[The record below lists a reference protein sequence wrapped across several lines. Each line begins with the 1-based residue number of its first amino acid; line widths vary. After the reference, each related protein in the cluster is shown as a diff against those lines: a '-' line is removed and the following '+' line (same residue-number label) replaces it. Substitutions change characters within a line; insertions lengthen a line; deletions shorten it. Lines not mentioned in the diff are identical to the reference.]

1 MGSIRLF
8 VNDLQIGEF
17 GEGRTRL
24 AACALSGIRI
34 WNTLIDVAQS
44 QQFIAVIANVADI
57 QRQVAAEG
65 VLHAEVVIHHVGS
78 PKMWIHRIEGARRGL
93 RARELALRKNNGI
106 IPADS
111 GSEER
116 GLGEIDRAAKSMAPR
131 RGQGASAWDGHT
143 TRA

>member
-44 QQFIAVIANVADI
+44 QQVVAVIADVANI

-65 VLHAEVVIHHVGS
+65 VLHAEVVIHHVGG
-78 PKMWIHRIEGARRGL
+78 PKIWIHRIQGARRGL
-93 RARELALRKNNGI
+93 RARELALRKNNAI
-106 IPADS
+106 IPAELAAEL
-111 GSEER
+111 GGQER
-116 GLGEIDRAAKSMAPR
+116 GLGEIDRAAKSMATR
-131 RGQGASAWDGHT
+131 R
-143 TRA
+143 